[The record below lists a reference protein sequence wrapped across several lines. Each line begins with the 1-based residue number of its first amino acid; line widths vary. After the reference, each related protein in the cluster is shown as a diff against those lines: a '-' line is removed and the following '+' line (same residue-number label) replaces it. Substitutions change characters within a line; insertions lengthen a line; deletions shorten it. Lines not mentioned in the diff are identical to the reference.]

1 MRYFFSLLAVG
12 CFLLATNAAQDDL
25 AKKDISSLQGI
36 WQSVS
41 GEEDGKAMPEEKV
54 KANKLTIKDNKWTFV
69 EGIGQPGAGEVTTK
83 LNPSKKP
90 KELDATS
97 VLQVQGKLDGKD
109 FHGIYSIEGDTLKIC
124 VTEPGAK
131 RPTEFKGGKGVVL
144 IVFARQKK

>member
-1 MRYFFSLLAVG
+1 MRYFCSLLAVG

-25 AKKDISSLQGI
+25 AKKEISSLQGI

-41 GEEDGKAMPEEKV
+41 REEDGEAMPEEKV
-54 KANKLTIKDNKWTFV
+54 KANKLTIKDNKWTFDD
-69 EGIGQPGAGEVTTK
+69 GIGQPGAVEVTVK

-90 KELDATS
+90 KELAATP
-97 VLQVQGKLDGKD
+97 VLDKEGKD

>member
-1 MRYFFSLLAVG
+1 MRYFCSLIAVG

-25 AKKDISSLQGI
+25 AKKDISNLQGI
-36 WQSVS
+36 WQAVS
-41 GEEDGKAMPEEKV
+41 REEDGKAMPEEKV

-69 EGIGQPGAGEVTTK
+69 EGIGQPGTGEVTVK

-90 KELDATS
+90 KELDAKT

-124 VTEPGAK
+124 VTDGVSK
-131 RPTEFKGGKGVVL
+131 RPTEFKGGKGVDL